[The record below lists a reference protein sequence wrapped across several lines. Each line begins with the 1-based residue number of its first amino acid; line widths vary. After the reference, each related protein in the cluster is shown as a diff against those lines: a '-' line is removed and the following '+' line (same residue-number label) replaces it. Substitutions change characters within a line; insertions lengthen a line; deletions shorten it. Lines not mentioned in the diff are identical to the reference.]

1 MTRSALNS
9 SLAIGLTVVA
19 AACSGDVVVAPQTS
33 STTSTSLDSAHAM
46 AIASTRSTPFW
57 GGVFLGESESTP
69 ERVYG
74 ALQQFTQATGKRP
87 ALVKTF
93 HNLDAALSETGWA
106 GKVLRAI
113 SGSGST
119 NYVALDLNWG
129 GRPSGSLLEA
139 IARGEADVAIDRAAR
154 SLSTVTGT
162 VLVEPAWEMNGN
174 WNYAWQGVS
183 NGNAAGPQLYVN
195 AWRRVVDR
203 FRAAGATNVRWV
215 WNPNTGNPLAAPGAG
230 ASHWNWYANYFPG
243 DAYVDFVGA
252 HGYNG
257 PTAFNSTYHTFAD
270 LFNGADADYMLRDL
284 KSRYPDKPIILGEM
298 ADEQGSSKAT
308 WIRDAYASMLKDP
321 QIAGAVWF
329 NMNKEADWRIT
340 SSPDATAAY
349 KQIMLLSAVKDRYD
363 DTVLRKVAVMV
374 AQR

>member
-1 MTRSALNS
+1 MTPSVLNS
-9 SLAIGLTVVA
+9 SLAICLSVA
-19 AACSGDVVVAPQTS
+19 AACSGDVVVAPATTTS
-33 STTSTSLDSAHAM
+33 SAPSVDSAAASEM
-46 AIASTRSTPFW
+46 ANARTAPFW

-69 ERVYG
+69 DRVYE
-74 ALQQFTQATGKRP
+74 ALRQFTEATGKRP

-113 SGSGST
+113 TGAGST
-119 NYVALDLNWG
+119 NYVALDLNWA
-129 GRPSGSLLEA
+129 GRPAGSLLEA
-139 IARGEADVAIDRAAR
+139 IARGDGDAAIDRTAK
-154 SLSTVTGT
+154 SLATVGGT

-183 NGNAAGPQLYVN
+183 NGNAAGPQLYIE

-243 DAYVDFVGA
+243 DDYVDFVGA

-257 PTAFNSTYHTFAD
+257 PSAFHSPYHTFSD

-284 KSRYPDKPIILGEM
+284 KSRYPTKPIILGEM
-298 ADEQGSSKAT
+298 GDEAGANKGA
-308 WIRDAYASMLKDP
+308 WIRDAYTNMLKDP

-329 NMNKEADWRIT
+329 NMAKEADWRIT
-340 SSPDATAAY
+340 SDADATAAY
-349 KQIMLLSAVKDRYD
+349 RQMMAFGAVKDHYD
-363 DTVLRKVAVMV
+363 DTVLRGAAVMV

>member
-1 MTRSALNS
+1 MTMNSVLSSATAL
-9 SLAIGLTVVA
+9 SLAVIT
-19 AACSGDVVVAPQTS
+19 ACSSDVITAPGADPSKIDT
-33 STTSTSLDSAHAM
+33 STTPAAVARTA
-46 AIASTRSTPFW
+46 PFW

-69 ERVYG
+69 ERVYD
-74 ALQQFTQATGKRP
+74 ALRQFTEATGKRP

-93 HNLDAALSETGWA
+93 HNLDAALSESGWA

-113 SGSGST
+113 TGTGST
-119 NYVALDLNWG
+119 NYVALDLNWS

-139 IARGEADVAIDRAAR
+139 IARGDADAAIDRTAR
-154 SLSTVTGT
+154 SLATVSGQ

-174 WNYAWQGVS
+174 WNYAWQGVA
-183 NGNAAGPQLYVN
+183 NGNAPQLYVN

-215 WNPNTGNPLAAPGAG
+215 WNPNTGNPLAAPGSG

-257 PTAFNSTYHTFAD
+257 PNAFKSPFHTFSD
-270 LFNGADADYMLRDL
+270 LFNGADADYMLQDL
-284 KSRYPDKPIILGEM
+284 KRRYPNKPIILGEIG
-298 ADEQGSSKAT
+298 AEETGDKGA
-308 WIRDAYASMLKDP
+308 WIRDAYTRMLGDP

-329 NMNKEADWRIT
+329 NMAKEADWRVN
-340 SSPDATAAY
+340 SSVGAANAY
-349 KQIMLLSAVKDRYD
+349 RAMMTLSAVKDRYD
-363 DTVLRKVAVMV
+363 DAVIHGAVMV
-374 AQR
+374 AQK